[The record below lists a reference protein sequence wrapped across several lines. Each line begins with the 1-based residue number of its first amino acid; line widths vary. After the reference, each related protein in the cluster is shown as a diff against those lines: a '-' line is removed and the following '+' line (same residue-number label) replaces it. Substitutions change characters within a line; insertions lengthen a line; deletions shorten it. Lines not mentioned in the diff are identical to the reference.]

1 MDPEHLTGRAQPVRA
16 APEVVVGSFGVPRG
30 GGDLP
35 AVVLDEVE
43 LTLGSLE
50 RRLEPLKRE
59 LSPASRGLCRPVQ
72 TPQVR
77 E

>member
-1 MDPEHLTGRAQPVRA
+1 
-16 APEVVVGSFGVPRG
+16 VVGSFGVPRG

-72 TPQVR
+72 AP
-77 E
+77 